1 MIKYSKK
8 EITLTTNSGNTYTA
22 RKLSPFNL
30 SVEAAKIA
38 SIFGTGVMA
47 GADAYTNKDSYSEGL
62 GLTLTSFAN
71 MIHTNLEDG
80 HYMDLQNKLFGELSF
95 NGNKIGEDHFEEEDY
110 ECDFME
116 VLWWL
121 FKENIV
127 NFTLSSGMFRSKI
140 EPLMKE
146 LSPQLKEHLNI
157 LKNEVLGKQS

>member
-8 EITLTTNSGNTYTA
+8 EITLTTNSGNTYVA

-38 SIFGTGVMA
+38 SIFGTGIMA
-47 GADAYTNKDSYSEGL
+47 GADAYTNKDPYSEGL

-80 HYMDLQNKLFGELSF
+80 HYLDLQSKLFGELTF
-95 NGNKIGEDHFEEEDY
+95 NGVKIGEDHFEEEEY

-127 NFTLSSGMFRSKI
+127 NFTLSSGILRSKI
-140 EPLMKE
+140 EPLLNE
-146 LSPQLKEHLNI
+146 LSPQVKEHLNT
-157 LKNEVLGKQS
+157 LKNSVLDKSS